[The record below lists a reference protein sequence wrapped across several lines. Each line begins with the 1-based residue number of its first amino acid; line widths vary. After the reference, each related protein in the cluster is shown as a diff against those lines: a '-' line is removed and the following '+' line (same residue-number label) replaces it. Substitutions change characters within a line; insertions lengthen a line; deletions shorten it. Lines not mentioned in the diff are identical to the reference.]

1 MIESTKEI
9 LMEFLRMRLGNSQQV
24 FDKFRALP
32 NAIHEQ
38 GSCSEQF
45 LYIRGAR
52 TNKVLL
58 VAHADTYWDQHG
70 EHPSDEPHTVE
81 DDKEHGKLV
90 SSQRGLGADDRAGC
104 AILWLLRNSGHS
116 LLITD
121 GEEYGQKGSK
131 WLKDCYPDHYDEIN
145 TIHQFVIEFDRKNA
159 RDFKCYKVGT
169 PEFGKYIEKKTEF
182 CENNDCGK
190 TDIGILCKNICG
202 VNLSIGY
209 QNEHHATEH
218 LTLADWEHTLNLT
231 CKWLEHEEL
240 PRFNLPHS

>member
-1 MIESTKEI
+1 MPVTDKEC
-9 LMEFLRMRLGNSQQV
+9 LMEFLSMPLGNSQQV
-24 FDKFRALP
+24 FDKFRTLP
-32 NAIHEQ
+32 NAIHKQ

-58 VAHADTYWDQHG
+58 VAHADTYWDQNG
-70 EHPSDEPHTVE
+70 EHPSDEPHTVK
-81 DDKEHGKLV
+81 DDEEHGKLV

-121 GEEYGQKGSK
+121 GEEYGQKGSN
-131 WLKDCYPDHYDEIN
+131 WLKDCHPDHYDEIN
-145 TIHQFVIEFDRKNA
+145 NIHQFVIEFDRKNA

-169 PEFGKYIEKKTEF
+169 PEFGKYIEEKTSY
-182 CENNDCGK
+182 CENNDSGR

-202 VNLSIGY
+202 VNLSVGY
-209 QNEHHATEH
+209 KDDHRESEH
-218 LTLADWEHTLNLT
+218 LVLVDWETTLHVSR
-231 CKWLEHEEL
+231 KWLSETKL
-240 PRFNLPHS
+240 PKFALHKA